1 MKDIIEQIIEIDS
14 LAFENKKKNE
24 EYLKKKRKEYENKII
39 EYRQS
44 MLENAKSESEKII
57 SQISNI
63 DYSNASQDKRK
74 INTKIEDK
82 YTQIE
87 EELVKIIFNKLFYTE
102 N

>member
-74 INTKIEDK
+74 INNKIEDR

-87 EELVKIIFNKLFYTE
+87 EEMVKIIFNKLFYTE
-102 N
+102 S